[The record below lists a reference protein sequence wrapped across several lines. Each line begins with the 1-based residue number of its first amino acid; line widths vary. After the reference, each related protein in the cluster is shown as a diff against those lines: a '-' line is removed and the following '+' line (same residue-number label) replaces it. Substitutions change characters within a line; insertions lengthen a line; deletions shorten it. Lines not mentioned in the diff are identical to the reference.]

1 MMQPSTLAY
10 LTYPAWLRP
19 EIIPGLPLRWY
30 GLMYLVAFVLA
41 YFLFRFQVR
50 EKKLG
55 ISNDE
60 VMNYFFWI
68 IIGLLLGAR
77 IIAATV
83 YDPTGRYLRKPWLIF
98 WPFDESMRFTGLA
111 GMSYHGGLIGVIGA
125 TILYCRIKKRSILE
139 WGDMIVTAV
148 PLGYTFGRLGNFIN
162 GELFGRVTASPLG
175 MVFPQARRFSTG
187 EAWVREIAEKA
198 GMTIGVDETSI
209 NLPRHP
215 SQLYEAFFEGIVL
228 FLILWFIFRKRDLVK
243 GVRIGIYM
251 IGYGVV
257 RFFIEY
263 VREPDIGIGFPIRFS
278 KLDNPTYSLLTPW
291 NFTTGQILNFL
302 MVFGG
307 IVLILVV
314 RARAAKK
321 TASAPAARKRKLS
334 SRQLKKK
341 IR

>member
-1 MMQPSTLAY
+1 MQSVLAY
-10 LTYPAWLRP
+10 IQYPSWIRP

-30 GLMYLVAFVLA
+30 GLMYLVAFVVA
-41 YFLFRFQVR
+41 YFFFRYQVR

-55 ISNDE
+55 VTNDE

-68 IIGLLLGAR
+68 IIGLLIGAR
-77 IIAATV
+77 ILATTV
-83 YDPTGRYLRKPWLIF
+83 YDPTGRYLRRPWLIF
-98 WPFDESMRFTGLA
+98 WPFDENMRFTGLA
-111 GMSYHGGLIGVIGA
+111 GMSYHGGLLGVIVS
-125 TILYCRIKKRSILE
+125 TIIYCRVKKRSILE

-162 GELFGRVTASPLG
+162 GELYGRVTASPIG
-175 MVFPQARRFSTG
+175 MIFPSARRFSTG
-187 EAWVREIAEKA
+187 EAWVQDIARKA
-198 GMTIGVDETSI
+198 GMTIGPDQTSI

-215 SQLYEAFFEGIVL
+215 SQLYEAFFEGIIL
-228 FLILWFIFRKRDLVK
+228 FIIMWFVFRKKDFARGVK
-243 GVRIGIYM
+243 TGIYM
-251 IGYGVV
+251 IGYGIF

-278 KLDNPTYSLLTPW
+278 DAENPTYLFVTPW

-302 MVFGG
+302 MVLGG
-307 IVLILVV
+307 VALILIVNS
-314 RARAAKK
+314 RQNKAKSLRRQSQK
-321 TASAPAARKRKLS
+321 KRLS

>member
-1 MMQPSTLAY
+1 MMQPLTLAY
-10 LTYPAWLRP
+10 LTFPAWLRP
-19 EIIPGLPLRWY
+19 EIIKGLPLRWY
-30 GLMYLVAFVLA
+30 GLMYLVAFAIA

-50 EKKLG
+50 EKKLK

-77 IIAATV
+77 IIATTV
-83 YDPTGRYLRKPWLIF
+83 YDPTGRYLRRPWLIF
-98 WPFDESMRFTGLA
+98 WPFDENMRFTGLA
-111 GMSYHGGLIGVIGA
+111 GMSYHGGLIGVIAA
-125 TILYCRIKKRSILE
+125 TIVYCRVKKRSILE

-175 MVFPQARRFSTG
+175 MVFPLARRFSTG
-187 EAWVREIAEKA
+187 EAWVKEIAEKA
-198 GMTIGVDETSI
+198 GMAIGVDQTSI
-209 NLPRHP
+209 NLPRHA
-215 SQLYEAFFEGIVL
+215 SQLYEAFFEGI
-228 FLILWFIFRKRDLVK
+228 ILWVVMWLIFRKRDLIK
-243 GVRIGIYM
+243 GTKFGIYM
-251 IGYGVV
+251 IGYGIF

-263 VREPDIGIGFPIRFS
+263 VREPDIGIGYPIRFS
-278 KLDNPTYSLLTPW
+278 KLDNPTYLLLTPW

-302 MVFGG
+302 MILGG
-307 IVLILVV
+307 TIVIFAV
-314 RARAAKK
+314 RAWSEKK
-321 TASAPAARKRKLS
+321 NIPAPSARKKQLS